1 VTRLRRLRATPF
13 RTRFRSGSACR
24 WLSLA
29 TPHHSSAH
37 SPKGT
42 PSLGCPSSDQLEAH
56 GFRVYFTPL
65 GGVLFTFPSR
75 YWFTLGR
82 LRYLALGGGPPSF
95 PPNSTCSAVLTQ
107 RVHAPPNVVAYGTLT
122 RSGGPFQ
129 QPSADVESARDGP
142 AEPSDAPVLPPRGIG
157 GSLCRRAGLG
167 SSPFARRY

>member
-1 VTRLRRLRATPF
+1 MRATPF

-42 PSLGCPSSDQLEAH
+42 PSLGFPSSDQLEAH

-75 YWFTLGR
+75 YWFALGR
-82 LRYLALGGGPPSF
+82 LRYLALDGGPPSF
-95 PPNSTCSAVLTQ
+95 PPDSACPVVLTQ
-107 RVHAPPNVVAYGTLT
+107 RAHAPLDSVAYGTLT
-122 RSGGPFQ
+122 LFGGPFQ
-129 QPSADVESARDGP
+129 RPSAGVESVREDP
-142 AEPSDAPVLPPRGIG
+142 AESSDAPVQPPRGIG
-157 GSLCRRAGLG
+157 GSLYRRAGLG